1 MKALYGGAGR
11 RHAAVATPNLGPGQ
25 AGRNPETFHAMKTFR
40 PAEIR
45 NFALVGHATS
55 GKTTLAEAMLYC
67 GGAVHRLGSVAQG
80 TTVSDY
86 HVGEQQRHISV
97 HGTLLNCEWGGRQL
111 NFIDTP
117 GYLDFSSE
125 GIHALRVADFAVVV
139 IHAGHGIGVG
149 TEMMWDYA
157 GQFGIPRIIVVNA
170 LDKEHHD
177 FDALVAEIRA
187 RFGQEIFPMQ
197 VPVDSGP
204 GFHQVLDVLRSEIV
218 SYAGDRSGKFTE
230 VPAMGEWAVRVKAMH
245 QELIEHIAE
254 SDDTLLQKFFDEG
267 GLSEEVLRTGIHPAV
282 QRQAFIPLFCTA
294 GEMNIGV
301 ARLLDFIA
309 KFGSSPDD
317 RQTVGA
323 TEVATGDPCLVALN
337 GTEPVAYVFKTLTDQ
352 QSGDLSIFRV
362 YSGTVRGG
370 MELYNS
376 DRRITERLGQLYRL
390 NGKLRT
396 PVEELTAGDMGATV
410 KLKDTH
416 TGNTLCD
423 VRHGVVL
430 PKLVYPV
437 PYTHAAL
444 QLNSPGDEDRLATGL
459 VALHEEDLAFSY
471 HTDAELHQFIISAQ
485 GELHLEVLFE
495 RLKRRYKVD
504 IELVPPKIR
513 YRETI
518 RASADARYRHKKQ
531 SGGAGQFA
539 EVWMRIEPAPRDA
552 GITFTQSLTG
562 QDVDRVFV
570 PSVEKG
576 VHTAANEG
584 IHGGY
589 RVTDVKIDFY
599 GGKMHTVDSKD
610 IAFQIAGYF
619 AFKEAFRNA
628 RPVLLEPIHE
638 LEIRVPEE
646 FVGRVVG
653 DISSRRGKILGMDV
667 SGRLQVLRAQVPAA
681 LLHHYGTVLRS
692 LTGGRGLH
700 SEKFS
705 HYEDV
710 PPEVEKKIVGEYA
723 AARAAGTARS
733 HAHQQ

>member
-1 MKALYGGAGR
+1 MK
-11 RHAAVATPNLGPGQ
+11 N
-25 AGRNPETFHAMKTFR
+25 FR

-55 GKTTLAEAMLYC
+55 GKTTLAEAMLYT
-67 GGAVHRLGSVAQG
+67 GGAIHRLGTVAQG
-80 TTVSDY
+80 STVSDY

-97 HGTLLNCEWGGRQL
+97 HGTPLNCEWRGTQL
-111 NFIDTP
+111 NFVDTP

-125 GIHALRVADFAVVV
+125 GIHALRVADFALVV

-149 TEMMWDYA
+149 TELMWDYA
-157 GQFGIPRIIVVNA
+157 GQFGLPRLIVVNA
-170 LDKEHHD
+170 LDKEKVD
-177 FDALVAEIRA
+177 FAALVEEIRA
-187 RFGQEIFPMQ
+187 RFGREIFPLQ

-204 GFHQVLDVLRSEIV
+204 GFHQVLDVLRSEVV
-218 SYAGDRSGKFTE
+218 SYAADRSGKFTE
-230 VPAMGEWAVRVKAMH
+230 LPATGEWALRVQAMH

-254 SDDTLLQKFFDEG
+254 TDDTLLQKFFDEG

-294 GEMNIGV
+294 GETNVGV
-301 ARLLDFIA
+301 ARLMDFIA
-309 KFGSSPDD
+309 KFGSSPED

-323 TEVATGDPCLVALN
+323 TALATGDPCLVALD
-337 GTEPVAYVFKTLTDQ
+337 GAEPVAYVFKTLTDP
-352 QSGDLSIFRV
+352 QSGDLSIFRL

-396 PVEELTAGDMGATV
+396 AVEQLTAGDIGATV

-423 VRHGVVL
+423 ARHAVAL

-444 QLNSPGDEDRLATGL
+444 KLNAPGDEERLAAGL
-459 VALHEEDLAFSY
+459 AALHEEDPAFSY

-518 RASADARYRHKKQ
+518 RTSAEARYRHKKQ

-539 EVWMRIEPAPRDA
+539 EVWLRVEPAARDA
-552 GITFTQSLTG
+552 GLAFAQSLVG

-576 VHTAANEG
+576 IQSAAREG

-589 RVTDVKIDFY
+589 RVTDVKIDFF
-599 GGKMHTVDSKD
+599 GGKMHPVDSKD

-681 LLHHYGTVLRS
+681 QLHHYGTALRS

-705 HYEDV
+705 HYEEMPLDM
-710 PPEVEKKIVGEYA
+710 EKKIVADYA
-723 AARAAGTARS
+723 AARAAGTAGN
-733 HAHQQ
+733 HAHQH